1 MKHRI
6 FTFCLLLFVLSKSFS
21 QVDFRKETIYFLLT
35 TRFFDG
41 DTTNNVPN
49 EWCSYIPGV
58 NNSNITDP
66 KDVTWRG
73 DFKGLIQQLDYIKGM
88 GFTAI
93 WITPIVQNR
102 GPLDYHGY
110 HAWDFTK
117 VDPRLESTGAT
128 FQDLVNAVHAKGMK
142 IVLDIVTNHSGR
154 FGIKNV
160 AELKYNTDPTKPWG
174 KDLNGNVLQDNP
186 NWQYD
191 GLTPNPADNKR
202 WSRANLA
209 KMPAPYNSNLAAWNW
224 PCTEAFVNTSNPN
237 YFHQSGN
244 GFAQGWD
251 DTTNLYQRALA
262 DDCPDLNTESQAL
275 QDYMFNAY
283 KTFLDM
289 GVDAFRWDT
298 WKHMNK
304 QSIIALYDRFKAYKP
319 DLFVFG
325 EVAQKRFEL
334 HPVQEINPHWYTWRG
349 AVGTSPGLDVGVLD
363 FYGEATFHNIFED
376 GGAFSGVSDAARYDH
391 LYSDPTKLVTWLDN
405 HDFGPH
411 NDWNRRYGG
420 SIENLAACMNFMFTW
435 RGIPSVYYGTEM
447 QFKKGAYTDLHDAS
461 GIQKSLDVTGRAYYG
476 NNVNTAKTTLLYA
489 HLKKLN
495 DIRRAVPALQS
506 GNYNWAG
513 NYPGNGIGFTRST
526 TGSFV
531 CVGLAKDGAANFNFT
546 GLTNGI
552 YRDAVTGREVNV
564 TNGTLQFSVPSL
576 SAGIYVLNGPGMIG
590 ENGPGYFAPCVTGC
604 APLPKVAIS
613 PVGDNYTA
621 PITVSI
627 NASSGTGA
635 KTIYYTTNG
644 SQPTTASAVYAGSFS
659 VSTATTVKAI
669 AVDANGKASD
679 LDAQVY
685 TFVLPKPRVQIT
697 PAAGNYYNPI
707 SVSFA
712 ATTGL
717 APYTFYYTVDGST
730 PTTSSTIYTTAFTIS
745 TASTVKVIAKDANN
759 QISDV
764 VSSAYT
770 FIIPNPT
777 ITANPASANFPSGAV
792 NVSLS
797 ASSPRMPVTIYYTSD
812 GSTPTIASTVYSTP
826 INLTGGTPKKIKYF
840 GVDSE
845 GRISAVDSNTYT
857 FNPIPDIT
865 VYFKKPTTW
874 ATPVK
879 IHYWNA
885 LPTGNL
891 TATTWPGVNTTRVCP
906 TSDWWKFTF
915 NNVTS
920 LNVIFNDGAGRQ
932 TIDLNNVTADSY
944 FDFNTKLTTVPDV
957 DAPIGRLVATPTSGT
972 APLTVSFN
980 ASSSTGCTALGY
992 FWDYGNGNTQQTG
1005 LNATAS
1011 QVYASPGTYNMY
1023 VVVQDQNNKRDT
1035 IRQTITVSAATT
1047 GQTIHLKPAT
1057 SWTNTPKMYFWNTT
1071 PVSVTTGWPGVT
1083 MVAEGNGWF
1092 RYTIPGVNC
1101 SNIVF
1106 NNNSSP
1112 QTADL
1117 QRCGEAWYDGT
1128 IPAWVNNPLPLR
1140 FTNYDVR
1147 LTISSSSLRVTNQS
1161 VENIWQTANEINV
1174 SHFNVQKSEDGKE
1187 FKTVGSIVA
1196 QNKSFNEYGFIDRLT
1211 KSDKQETNYYRIEAI
1226 DKDGSKTYSAI
1237 KKVDLNVQPS
1247 TFKIFPNPAKDFVT
1261 IETKNAKDVSIIDLY
1276 GRIVYQSTINRTLY
1290 TINIGLLKSG
1300 VYTIKVVDKKGNIH
1314 IEKLLKE

>member
-1 MKHRI
+1 MKRFFSLSI
-6 FTFCLLLFVLSKSFS
+6 FIFLAFTQIKA
-21 QVDFRKETIYFLLT
+21 QTDFRKETIYFLLT

-41 DTTNNVPN
+41 DSANNAPN

-58 NNSNITDP
+58 NNPNITDP

-73 DFKGLIQQLDYIKGM
+73 DFKGLIQKLDYIKGM

-117 VDPRLESTGAT
+117 VDPRLESPGAT
-128 FQDLVNAVHAKGMK
+128 FQDLVNAIHAKGMK

-160 AELKYNTDPTKPWG
+160 AELKYNTDTTKPWG
-174 KDLNGNVLQDNP
+174 KNLAGGTLKDNP
-186 NWQYD
+186 NWEFD
-191 GLTPNPADNKR
+191 GLTKNPDDDKR

-209 KMPAPYNSNLAAWNW
+209 KMPAPYNQNLAAWNW
-224 PCTEAFVNTSNPN
+224 PCTEAFVNTSNPT

-283 KTFLDM
+283 KTYLDM

-319 DLFVFG
+319 NLFVFG

-349 AVGTSPGLDVGVLD
+349 GVGTSAGLDVGVLD

-376 GGAFSGVSDAARYDH
+376 GGAFSGVTDAARYDN

-435 RGIPSVYYGTEM
+435 RGIPSVYYGTES

-461 GIQKSLDVTGRAYYG
+461 GIQKSLNVTGRAYFG
-476 NNVNTAKTTLLYA
+476 EEFATAQNTTLYA
-489 HLKKLN
+489 HIKKLN
-495 DIRRAVPALQS
+495 DMRKAIPALQN
-506 GNYNWAG
+506 GNYNFAG

-546 GLTNGI
+546 GLTNGV

-564 TNGTLQFSVPSL
+564 TNGTLQFNVPSL
-576 SAGIYVLNGPGMIG
+576 SAAVYVLNGPGMIG
-590 ENGPGYFAPCVTGC
+590 EGGTGYFAPCVTGC

-613 PVGDNYTA
+613 PVGDNYTN
-621 PITVSI
+621 PVTVNI
-627 NASSGTGA
+627 NATNGTGA

-644 SQPTTASAVYAGSFS
+644 QNPTTASTVYTGSFN

-669 AVDANGKASD
+669 AVDANGKVSD
-679 LDAQVY
+679 LEAQVY
-685 TFVLPKPRVQIT
+685 TFVLPKPKVSFN
-697 PAAGNYYNPI
+697 PPAGNYYNPLNLVI
-707 SVSFA
+707 N
-712 ATTGL
+712 ATNGK
-717 APYTFYYTVDGST
+717 APYRIYFTTNGST
-730 PTTSSTIYTTAFTIS
+730 PNTNGTG
-745 TASTVKVIAKDANN
+745 ASTLYTGPIAFNTAWTFKAIVIDSNN
-759 QISDV
+759 QVSDV
-764 VSSAYT
+764 VTASYT
-770 FIIPNPT
+770 FNIPSP
-777 ITANPASANFPSGAV
+777 IVTASPASSNIPSGVV
-792 NVSLS
+792 NVSLT
-797 ASSPRMPVTIYYTSD
+797 ASSPRMPVTIYYTTD
-812 GSTPTIASTVYSTP
+812 GTNPTISSTVYSTLL
-826 INLTGGTPKKIKYF
+826 NLTGGTPKKLKYF

-845 GRISAVDSNTYT
+845 GRIGSIDSSIYT

-865 VYFKKPTTW
+865 VYFKKPSSW

-891 TATTWPGVNTTRVCP
+891 TATNWPGVNATRVCP

-920 LNVIFNDGAGRQ
+920 LNVIFNDGTGKQ
-932 TIDLNNVTADSY
+932 TIDLNNVNTTSY
-944 FDFNTKLTTVPDV
+944 FDFNTKLTSTPDV
-957 DAPIGRLVATPTSGT
+957 EAPIGRLVATPITGT
-972 APLTVSFN
+972 APLTVNFN
-980 ASSSTGCTALGY
+980 ASISSGCTALGY
-992 FWDYGNGNTQQTG
+992 FWEYGNGNNQQTG

-1011 QVYASPGTYNMY
+1011 QVYANAGTYNMY

-1035 IRQTITVSAATT
+1035 VRQTITVTSPTS

-1057 SWTNTPKMYFWNTT
+1057 TWTNTPRMYFWNTT
-1071 PVSVTTGWPGVT
+1071 PVAVTTGWPGVT

-1092 RYTIPGVNC
+1092 KYTIPGVNC

-1117 QRCGEAWYDGT
+1117 QKCGEAWYDGT
-1128 IPAWVNNPLPLR
+1128 IPAWVNDPLPLKFIAFSVISTKEKYAQIS
-1140 FTNYDVR
+1140 FT
-1147 LTISSSSLRVTNQS
+1147 
-1161 VENIWQTANEINV
+1161 TANEINV
-1174 SHFNVQKSEDGKE
+1174 SHFSIQYSTDGKDFE
-1187 FKTVGSIVA
+1187 TVEKISAKNGSY
-1196 QNKSFNEYGFIDRLT
+1196 NEYDFVYKIPTHYSLLNT
-1211 KSDKQETNYYRIEAI
+1211 IYYRIEAI
-1226 DKDGSKTYSAI
+1226 DKNGAKAYSKT
-1237 KKVDLNVQPS
+1237 KKITLNNLKLKLLSVY
-1247 TFKIFPNPAKDFVT
+1247 PNPTKEGKLNIDFGEEIKAKTNYVITT
-1261 IETKNAKDVSIIDLY
+1261 IE
-1276 GRIVYQSTINRTLY
+1276 GRVVQQGVIVNQQE
-1290 TINIGLLKSG
+1290 TINIKSLSKG
-1300 VYTIKVVDKKGNIH
+1300 MYIIKFDSKQKQFVV
-1314 IEKLLKE
+1314 L